1 MLALACRVGHSN
13 IITQGELSD
22 EEMSYDGEYAGEGP
36 WYTLGRF
43 DPEDFLCDSS
53 VGSDDISD

>member
-13 IITQGELSD
+13 IITQSELSD
-22 EEMSYDGEYAGEGP
+22 EEMSYDGEYAGEP

-43 DPEDFLCDSS
+43 DPGDFLYDSS